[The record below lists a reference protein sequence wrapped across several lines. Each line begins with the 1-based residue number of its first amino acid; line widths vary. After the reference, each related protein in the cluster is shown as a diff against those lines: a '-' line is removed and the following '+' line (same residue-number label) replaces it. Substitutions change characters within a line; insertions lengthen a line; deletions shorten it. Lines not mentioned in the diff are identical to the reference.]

1 MESIVG
7 SSVPDGP
14 SPVRQRQ
21 ISKTGIAAVA
31 AVLLLTNFFLYAK
44 MKRVEIA
51 SENREELLSEQL
63 SRLEGNLARQNH
75 RSQQIIRQL
84 EAQVNESR
92 LWAGD
97 TAKAEAK
104 RQSDRVAK
112 AITENQREQIE
123 AVTAQLQALHSG
135 SSGVAAQLNGVGR
148 EIDGVKSSF
157 EHARADLELTTQ
169 GLATTEM
176 RLIALDGR
184 LSTNTSKVEELVRR
198 GSRESVPFRLA
209 RQSAMSSSGGLRMRL
224 TKTDVRHGKFSLEV
238 LVDDKK
244 LVKKD
249 RQIHEPILLY
259 LDATRQ
265 PHEIVVTRVLRN
277 EVEGYVSIPS
287 TELAR
292 R

>member
-7 SSVPDGP
+7 SSVPEGP

-112 AITENQREQIE
+112 AKDEQAVLGYASSE
-123 AVTAQLQALHSG
+123 AWRW
-135 SSGVAAQLNGVGR
+135 NWGR
-148 EIDGVKSSF
+148 S
-157 EHARADLELTTQ
+157 
-169 GLATTEM
+169 
-176 RLIALDGR
+176 
-184 LSTNTSKVEELVRR
+184 
-198 GSRESVPFRLA
+198 
-209 RQSAMSSSGGLRMRL
+209 
-224 TKTDVRHGKFSLEV
+224 
-238 LVDDKK
+238 
-244 LVKKD
+244 
-249 RQIHEPILLY
+249 
-259 LDATRQ
+259 
-265 PHEIVVTRVLRN
+265 
-277 EVEGYVSIPS
+277 
-287 TELAR
+287 
-292 R
+292 